1 MTVDKSDVNNTGGKI
16 DDANESVLYHNLFD
30 GDSSHVPIDHASHSG
45 TLFPLICPHDRIPP
59 PWVHVF
65 SKSNKPSSLR
75 TQAASI
81 AHIEQDFH
89 KKARHR
95 RNRRAKKKMRKQNK
109 LLTEVILPQSFQHTL
124 LSDSDV
130 EKEVIVVDGGVDGN
144 PPIRPPDGVTWR
156 LLSVREGI
164 QIHVQDEL
172 DPLRGLTFSRVDGVL
187 PFARLP
193 RKQSLDAI
201 QNISIKELISA
212 LEVCEKLKKTPLF
225 RSDRKRIFS
234 DYGKRVMYTCAG
246 VQVSRNARGV
256 LDNNA
261 YMDNLSDKHLG
272 VIMKLMRHAEYCYQT
287 LADTEVI
294 SHVYHAKQLV
304 PFKTMTV
311 KTTDDQYSLN
321 YFGALAFG
329 CNVFLQCH
337 TDSDFTMS
345 IANVHLKGKDKY
357 EFDDPI
363 VIYFCFPT
371 LGIAVPLRPG
381 DFIIFNALIPH
392 CVSSRCREADEVM
405 CISMYLKSSVV
416 GLNDNLLPLDNKQ
429 YHLASRYNSLYKH

>member
-1 MTVDKSDVNNTGGKI
+1 MTVDKSYVNKTGGKI

-345 IANVHLKGKDKY
+345 IANIHLKGKDKY